1 MIIIEIDN
9 TATNTKSGTS
19 AKGPWTMTFQQISIS
34 GHYVDGFP
42 AKYPREST
50 IPLED
55 NQAPYPV
62 GRYTI
67 APDSFF
73 FGDFGRFTLGRLRLI
88 PVKQYFADL
97 QTQLGVTV
105 AYAQPAQPKAA

>member
-1 MIIIEIDN
+1 MIVVEIDN

-34 GHYVDGFP
+34 GHLVDGFP
-42 AKYPREST
+42 AKFPRETT
-50 IPLED
+50 IQLDD
-55 NQAPYPV
+55 NQAPYPA

-73 FGDFGRFTLGRLRLI
+73 FGDYGRFTLGRLKLV
-88 PVKQYFADL
+88 PLKQFFADI
-97 QTQLGVTV
+97 QNQLGVTV
-105 AYAQPAQPKAA
+105 TYAQPKAA